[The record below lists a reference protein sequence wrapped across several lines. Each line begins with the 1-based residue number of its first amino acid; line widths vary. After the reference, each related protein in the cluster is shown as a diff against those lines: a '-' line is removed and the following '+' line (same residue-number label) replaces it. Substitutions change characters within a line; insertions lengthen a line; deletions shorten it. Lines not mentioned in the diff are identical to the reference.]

1 MENIANIQVIQNIVY
16 IISSVM
22 FILGIKMLGK
32 EATAVKGNY
41 LSALAMFSAVGITC
55 LSLDI
60 DIKIILAGVLL
71 GGLIGSLI
79 AIKVKMTAIPEMVA
93 LFNGFG
99 GLATFLI
106 AWSQFNEPSNSM
118 FQHILI
124 MLTIYIGGITFSGSL
139 IAYGKLSEK
148 LKLGKGSMITN
159 IFISFFYL
167 SMPALIYVGAEPYL
181 SGFIPQIPSYFAIFL
196 VLTLVAG
203 IGFVMPIG
211 GGDMPVVISLLNSL
225 SGIAAAFAGLLLLNN
240 VLIVAGSLV
249 GASGLILTI
258 IMAKAMNRTITNIL
272 FVGYASA
279 SQANSSE
286 EQGEVKPITP
296 DDAYLIL
303 ENASSV
309 LVVPGYGMA
318 VAQAQHVVREM
329 GELLEENGT
338 EVKYGIHPVAG
349 RMPGHM
355 NVLLA
360 EANVSYDLLAEPDD
374 VNPSMDTIDVAIVIG
389 ANDVVNPSATEE
401 EGSPIYGMPI
411 IEVHNAKTVFVL
423 KRSMSSGFAGVQNP
437 LFFKENT
444 RMLFG
449 DAKALFHDVI
459 VTLGMFSLFS
469 LEINLSIIAAVL
481 TIVGYSMNDT
491 VVIFDRVRENL
502 RKYSDIKIYELT
514 NISINETLSRTL
526 LTSITTLLALLAI
539 YFFGGEILRGFSF
552 AMILGVIFGTYSSI
566 YIANTVLVRLNV
578 TQKTVLREENKD

>member
-1 MENIANIQVIQNIVY
+1 MENLANIQVIQNIVY

-55 LSLDI
+55 LSLEI

-118 FQHILI
+118 FQHALI

-148 LKLGKGSMITN
+148 LKLGKGSMVTN

-167 SMPALIYVGAEPYL
+167 SMPALIYVVAEPFL
-181 SGFIPQIPSYFAIFL
+181 SGLIPQVPSYFAIFL

-272 FVGYASA
+272 FVGYASV
-279 SQANSSE
+279 SQASSSE
-286 EQGEVKPITP
+286 EQGEVKPITS

-423 KRSMSSGFAGVQNP
+423 KRLGRFDPIAG
-437 LFFKENT
+437 
-444 RMLFG
+444 
-449 DAKALFHDVI
+449 I
-459 VTLGMFSLFS
+459 
-469 LEINLSIIAAVL
+469 
-481 TIVGYSMNDT
+481 
-491 VVIFDRVRENL
+491 
-502 RKYSDIKIYELT
+502 
-514 NISINETLSRTL
+514 
-526 LTSITTLLALLAI
+526 
-539 YFFGGEILRGFSF
+539 
-552 AMILGVIFGTYSSI
+552 
-566 YIANTVLVRLNV
+566 
-578 TQKTVLREENKD
+578 

>member
-1 MENIANIQVIQNIVY
+1 MNMLIDITIFQNLVY
-16 IISSVM
+16 IVSSVL

-32 EATAVKGNY
+32 ESTAVRGNILSSVAM
-41 LSALAMFSAVGITC
+41 LSAVSVTLIDVDIGITIII
-55 LSLDI
+55 SA
-60 DIKIILAGVLL
+60 IILGA
-71 GGLIGSLI
+71 LIGSVI
-79 AIKVKMTAIPEMVA
+79 ALKVKMTAIPEMVA

-99 GLATFLI
+99 GMASFLI
-106 AWSQFNEPSNSM
+106 AWSQFTDTQPALLQNL
-118 FQHILI
+118 LI
-124 MLTIYIGGITFSGSL
+124 MITIYIGGITFSGS
-139 IAYGKLSEK
+139 IVAYGKLSEK
-148 LKLGKGSMITN
+148 INLEKGSLVTN
-159 IFISFFYL
+159 ILVTFFYL
-167 SMPALIYVGAEPYL
+167 SIPALLIMMFAPAL
-181 SGFIPQIPSYFAIFL
+181 SIDSNFIFLGFL
-196 VLTLVAG
+196 VLTVLAG
-203 IGFVMPIG
+203 LGFVMPIG

-258 IMAKAMNRTITNIL
+258 IMAKAMNRTIGNIL

-279 SQANSSE
+279 SSSKSE
-286 EQGEVKPITP
+286 GEQGEVKPITAE
-296 DDAYLIL
+296 DAYLIL

-318 VAQAQHVVREM
+318 VAQAQHVVREL

-374 VNPSMDTIDVAIVIG
+374 VNPTMDTFDVAVVIG

-401 EGSPIYGMPI
+401 PGSPIYGMPI

-449 DAKALFHDVI
+449 DAK
-459 VTLGMFSLFS
+459 
-469 LEINLSIIAAVL
+469 ESI
-481 TIVGYSMNDT
+481 GT
-491 VVIFDRVRENL
+491 VVSEF
-502 RKYSDIKIYELT
+502 
-514 NISINETLSRTL
+514 
-526 LTSITTLLALLAI
+526 
-539 YFFGGEILRGFSF
+539 
-552 AMILGVIFGTYSSI
+552 
-566 YIANTVLVRLNV
+566 
-578 TQKTVLREENKD
+578 KD